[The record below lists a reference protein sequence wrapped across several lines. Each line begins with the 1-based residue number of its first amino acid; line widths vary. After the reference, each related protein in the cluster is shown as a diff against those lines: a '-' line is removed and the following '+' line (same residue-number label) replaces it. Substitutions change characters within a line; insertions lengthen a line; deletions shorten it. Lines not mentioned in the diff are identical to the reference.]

1 MFDPGPSEWGPP
13 PVHVGALGPKLT
25 EMVAAEADGLLLM
38 PFTSR
43 RFFEDHTLAAIEAG
57 LERRSSELDLL
68 EVVPELILCV
78 GRDDDELASADAGC
92 RALLGFY
99 GSTPAYLPVLDAEDR
114 GDLQPRLR
122 DLSRAGRWEDM
133 AGLIDDELLAAIAV
147 RGSPQ
152 QVARQVEARY
162 GEHSRRV
169 AVYLP
174 YGASDDLLGET
185 LDALHDV

>member
-43 RFFEDHTLAAIEAG
+43 RFFEDRTLAAIHAG
-57 LERRSSELDLL
+57 LERRSSELDPL

-78 GRDDDELASADAGC
+78 GRDDDELAAADAGC

-99 GSTPAYLPVLDAEDR
+99 GSTPLTCRCSKRRAEETCNR
-114 GDLQPRLR
+114 PCATLHA
-122 DLSRAGRWEDM
+122 RA
-133 AGLIDDELLAAIAV
+133 AGTTWQD
-147 RGSPQ
+147 
-152 QVARQVEARY
+152 
-162 GEHSRRV
+162 
-169 AVYLP
+169 
-174 YGASDDLLGET
+174 
-185 LDALHDV
+185 